1 MLTKYVQ
8 ALVVIVAVTSLC
20 SCVSTARL
28 APEYGQQFYLAQD
41 VNKYS
46 TTSYTGAFS
55 VWFTGPQ
62 RVETIAP
69 ATTPVTGGTLL
80 KKGCPVRVMQILHVS
95 GVDAS
100 STEAKLQI
108 ADSESQSTFVVYAK
122 WPWAKSLLTTDLTIS
137 P

>member
-1 MLTKYVQ
+1 MFTKYAQ
-8 ALVVIVAVTSLC
+8 TLVVIVIVASLC
-20 SCVSTARL
+20 SCVSAARL
-28 APEYGQQFYLAQD
+28 APEYGQQYYLAQD
-41 VNKYS
+41 VNMYS
-46 TTSYTGAFS
+46 ATSYTGVFS
-55 VWFTGPQ
+55 VWFTGPE

-69 ATTPVTGGTLL
+69 ATIPVTGGTLL

-108 ADSESQSTFVVYAK
+108 ADSESKSTFVVFVK
-122 WPWAKSLLTTDLTIS
+122 WPWGKSLLTTDLPIS